1 MHKSQ
6 SQGSLL
12 TRRGQ
17 KRVKMTT
24 SKFCHFWPNRQYPP
38 PPPPIGKNS
47 IFGIPANI
55 HRKAAKRIS
64 VFENLLWDT
73 FWNSQRDQRQR
84 NRPKM
89 KLGLGLKRLLRAS
102 SLFVHKSQSQG
113 SLLTRRGQK
122 RVKMTSSKFCHF
134 WPNRQYPPIGKN
146 SIFGIPT
153 NIHRK
158 AAKRISVF
166 ENLLW
171 DTFWNS
177 QGTRDKEID
186 QR

>member
-1 MHKSQ
+1 MKLGLGLGLGLRRLLCASSLFVHKSQ

-38 PPPPIGKNS
+38 IGKNS
-47 IFGIPANI
+47 I
-55 HRKAAKRIS
+55 
-64 VFENLLWDT
+64 L
-73 FWNSQRDQRQR
+73 
-84 NRPKM
+84 
-89 KLGLGLKRLLRAS
+89 
-102 SLFVHKSQSQG
+102 
-113 SLLTRRGQK
+113 
-122 RVKMTSSKFCHF
+122 
-134 WPNRQYPPIGKN
+134 
-146 SIFGIPT
+146 GIPT

>member
-1 MHKSQ
+1 MELPRDQRERNRPKMKLGLGLGLCLRRLFFASSLFVHKSL
-6 SQGSLL
+6 SLRSL
-12 TRRGQ
+12 STWRGQ

-38 PPPPIGKNS
+38 P
-47 IFGIPANI
+47 
-55 HRKAAKRIS
+55 
-64 VFENLLWDT
+64 
-73 FWNSQRDQRQR
+73 
-84 NRPKM
+84 
-89 KLGLGLKRLLRAS
+89 
-102 SLFVHKSQSQG
+102 
-113 SLLTRRGQK
+113 
-122 RVKMTSSKFCHF
+122 
-134 WPNRQYPPIGKN
+134 PPIGKN